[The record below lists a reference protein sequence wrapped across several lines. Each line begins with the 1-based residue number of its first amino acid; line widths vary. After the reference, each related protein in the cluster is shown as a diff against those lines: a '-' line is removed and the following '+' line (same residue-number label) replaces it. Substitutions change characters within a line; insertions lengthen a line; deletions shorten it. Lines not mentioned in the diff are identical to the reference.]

1 MSIKISGKEV
11 FVVIFG
17 GATKGG
23 SGWGITGS
31 GKIIKIP
38 DNNPLRDVAALAEV
52 AATTSNKALK
62 SQLERFIEEAIAGMK

>member
-1 MSIKISGKEV
+1 MKINEKEV
-11 FVVIFG
+11 LVVIFG

-38 DNNPLRDVAALAEV
+38 DNNPLNEIAVLAEV
-52 AATTSNKALK
+52 VATTRNSKIK
-62 SQLERFIEEAIAGMK
+62 SQLENIISATLAEIK

>member
-1 MSIKISGKEV
+1 MSIKIGKEAIS
-11 FVVIFG
+11 VVVFG

-23 SGWGITGS
+23 AGWGITSG

-52 AATTSNKALK
+52 AGTTRNAKLK
-62 SQLERFIEEAIAGMK
+62 TQLERIIAENVGG